1 MAESL
6 PSYAMPAKKPAR
18 GHRGLISVLA
28 LFVAFVLVLVLDKG
42 SILHGMAFG
51 TVPFTL
57 GNIYASIREY
67 GYWLFSLYLLV
78 TAGALFLESRNP
90 DRTLAWLL
98 ALALL
103 PVLGIF
109 FYWILGPK
117 FRSFADKRRFR
128 LPAPLKISKDF
139 SIGEE
144 LPLVKDTV
152 QLLYRTAGARLIAGR
167 DLVHLDDGAKAF
179 DRIRDRLRHA
189 RRGILLE
196 SYIIKNDRLGSEI
209 KDILIERAQSGVLVC
224 VLYDAVGSWHI
235 GKDFLREL
243 QEGGVH
249 VHAFL
254 PVAFPMFRG
263 ANYRNHRKILV
274 VDGDVAFLGGMN
286 IGEEYAGMSSRYTSW
301 RDSHM
306 ELAGQGVLVLRG
318 IFLND
323 LALCGVKE
331 DFLAR
336 AHAATHPSDGSP
348 EWHEG
353 QAIPVVAEG
362 ETPMQIIASGP
373 DTPWDTIQK
382 AYFSIITRARE
393 KLWLTTPYV
402 VPGGALLEAL
412 CMASLSGVDVRLL
425 VPGKA
430 DSPLVHWANR
440 DCFDELLRAGVRI
453 FLYDPTGFV
462 HAKTILC
469 DGAILSVGSANL
481 DARSLRINFEVQV
494 FLYDRRLAAEAEAT
508 FTNDLRR
515 SFELTFDAWR
525 KRPKI
530 EKVKESIGKL
540 FSSLL

>member
-1 MAESL
+1 
-6 PSYAMPAKKPAR
+6 MPAKKPAR
-18 GHRGLISVLA
+18 GHRGLVSVLA
-28 LFVAFVLVLVLDKG
+28 LFAAFVLVLVLDKE

-51 TVPFTL
+51 ITPFTL
-57 GNIYASIREY
+57 GNVYASIREY

-103 PVLGIF
+103 PVLGIL

-128 LPAPLKISKDF
+128 LPAPLKIPEAF

-152 QLLYRTAGARLIAGR
+152 QLLYRTAGARLVAGR
-167 DLVHLDDGAKAF
+167 DIVPLDDGAKAF
-179 DRIRDRLRHA
+179 DRIKDRLRHA
-189 RRGILLE
+189 QRGIMLE
-196 SYIIKNDRLGSEI
+196 SYIIKNDRLGNEI
-209 KDILIERAQSGVLVC
+209 KDILIERARNGVLVC
-224 VLYDAVGSWHI
+224 VLYDAVGSWRI
-235 GKDFLREL
+235 GKTFLHDLR
-243 QEGGVH
+243 EGGVH

-263 ANYRNHRKILV
+263 ANYRNHRKILI
-274 VDGDVAFLGGMN
+274 VDGEMAFLGGMN
-286 IGEEYAGMSSRYTSW
+286 IGDEYAGMSSRYTSW
-301 RDSHM
+301 RDFHM

-323 LALCGVKE
+323 LALCGVKA

-336 AHAATHPSDGSP
+336 AHAATQPSDDPTIWSGR
-348 EWHEG
+348 
-353 QAIPVVAEG
+353 AVVPVDADG
-362 ETPMQIIASGP
+362 ETLMQIVASGP

-382 AYFSIITRARE
+382 AYFSVITRARE
-393 KLWLTTPYV
+393 RLWLTTPYV

-430 DSPLVHWANR
+430 DSLLVHWANR

-462 HAKTILC
+462 HAKTIIC

-481 DARSLRINFEVQV
+481 DARSLRINFEVQA
-494 FLYDRRLAAEAEAT
+494 FLYDRKLAAEVET
-508 FTNDLRR
+508 VFNNDLRR

>member
-1 MAESL
+1 MGEPL

-18 GHRGLISVLA
+18 GYRGLVIALAFVAAFTLLLA
-28 LFVAFVLVLVLDKG
+28 LDGDTTLYRMVV
-42 SILHGMAFG
+42 G
-51 TVPFTL
+51 TIPLTW
-57 GNIYASIREY
+57 GNVYASIREY

-103 PVLGIF
+103 PVLGLI
-109 FYWILGPK
+109 FYWIVGPK
-117 FRSFADKRRFR
+117 FRSFADKRRFC
-128 LPAPLKISKDF
+128 LPTPLHIPGDF

-144 LPLVKDTV
+144 LTLVKDTV

-167 DLVHLDDGAKAF
+167 DIVLLDDGARAF
-179 DRIRDRLRHA
+179 ERIRDRLKNA

-196 SYIIKNDRLGSEI
+196 SYIIKNDRLGNDI
-209 KDILIERAQSGVLVC
+209 KNILIERAQHGVFVC
-224 VLYDAVGSWHI
+224 VLYDAVGSWRI
-235 GKDFLREL
+235 GKPFLRDL
-243 QEGGVH
+243 REGGVH

-263 ANYRNHRKILV
+263 ANYRNHRKILII
-274 VDGDVAFLGGMN
+274 DGDVAFLGGMN
-286 IGEEYAGMSSRYTSW
+286 IGEEYAAMSSRYTSW

-306 ELAGQGVLVLRG
+306 ELSGQGVTVLRG
-318 IFLND
+318 ILLND
-323 LALCGVKE
+323 LALCGAAG

-336 AHAATHPSDGSP
+336 ARAATRPPDDSEEQRTALPVPFGM
-348 EWHEG
+348 EG
-353 QAIPVVAEG
+353 DV
-362 ETPMQIIASGP
+362 PMQIIASGP

-382 AYFSIITRARE
+382 AYFSVIARARE

-430 DSPLVHWANR
+430 DTLLVHWANR

-462 HAKTILC
+462 HAKTIVC

-481 DARSLRINFEVQV
+481 DARSLRINFEVQA
-494 FLYDRRLAAEAEAT
+494 FLYDRTLAAEAEVT
-508 FTNDLRR
+508 FNNDLRR
-515 SFELTFDAWR
+515 TFELTFDAWR